1 MSSHTSNPPSLHDVA
16 RAAGVSLATA
26 SRAINN
32 AYGVSAA
39 TRRKVLAVVEQLD
52 FVASPEAERLARGA
66 TGRVALVVPHI
77 ERWYFGEM
85 VAGIERELSTAGFD
99 ILLYHVD
106 GPDDRRDFFSRL
118 PARRKVDACIVVA
131 FPLDDDERKRLEVM
145 GVAMAAAGGQLAE
158 YPFASID
165 DYAAGRLAVDHL
177 LALGHTRIAMI
188 ASCEPNV
195 PGWPVNN
202 LRARA
207 YTDAMQEQGVRADP
221 DLVREVEWS
230 PHNAERAMHD
240 LLTIGNQPTAVYA
253 HSDELALGA
262 MHALRAAGL
271 HVPGD
276 VSVVGID
283 DHPIAEFLDLT
294 TVHQPVREQGV
305 MAARMVLQSLRGGEG
320 ESVPRSVLLPTSLV
334 VRGSTAKPRSG

>member
-1 MSSHTSNPPSLHDVA
+1 VSSHAPNPPSLSDVA
-16 RAAGVSLATA
+16 RLAGVSLATA

-52 FVASPEAERLARGA
+52 FVASPEAERLARGV
-66 TGRVALVVPHI
+66 TGRIALVVPHI

-99 ILLYHVD
+99 VLLYHVD
-106 GPDDRRDFFSRL
+106 GPDDRRDFFGRL

-131 FPLDDDERKRLEVM
+131 FPLDEDERKRLEVM
-145 GVAMAAAGGQLAE
+145 GVAMAAAGGQIADH
-158 YPFASID
+158 PFASID

-177 LALGHTRIAMI
+177 LALGHRRIAMI

-202 LRARA
+202 LRTRA
-207 YTDAMQEQGVRADP
+207 YIDAMQEQGVPTDP
-221 DLVREVEWS
+221 NLVREIEWS
-230 PHNAERAMHD
+230 AHNADRAMHD
-240 LLTIGNQPTAVYA
+240 LLTTGSQLTAVYV

-271 HVPGD
+271 RVPED

-305 MAARMVLQSLRGGEG
+305 IAARIVLQSIHGENR
-320 ESVPRSVLLPTSLV
+320 EFAPQSVLLPTRLV